1 LCRCTEDPDWTLGGT
16 AREGAAHVE
25 HIVHVRISGRVE
37 TQRLVERRRLLPRV
51 TPRHMRR
58 ATQGGGRREGVWG
71 ACGGGGG
78 ARSVHG
84 GADWTLGTRT
94 FNIKPMFV
102 TLDVSRLS
110 GWLNAEAPC
119 RVTRRHM
126 EGDTPGE
133 GVGAETVNAA
143 CTEGPPRHWR
153 GGAPQTCWPCP

>member
-1 LCRCTEDPDWTLGGT
+1 
-16 AREGAAHVE
+16 
-25 HIVHVRISGRVE
+25 
-37 TQRLVERRRLLPRV
+37 
-51 TPRHMRR
+51 M
-58 ATQGGGRREGVWG
+58 
-71 ACGGGGG
+71 GGGGG

-94 FNIKPMFV
+94 FNIQPMFV

-133 GVGAETVNAA
+133 GREGVWGRWR
-143 CTEGPPRHWR
+143 CTQRARRSRLDTGH
-153 GGAPQTCWPCP
+153 AHL